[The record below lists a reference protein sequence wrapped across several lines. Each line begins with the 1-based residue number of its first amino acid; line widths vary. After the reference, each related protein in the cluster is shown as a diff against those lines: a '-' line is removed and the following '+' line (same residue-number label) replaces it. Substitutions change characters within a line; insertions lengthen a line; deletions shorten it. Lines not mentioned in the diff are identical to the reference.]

1 MLGYTIFILIYYTII
16 IRFFSNFNSRRK
28 AGDHVLVGG
37 FREYFTGFTLVF
49 VNQPNSVTDVRILS
63 KIKLTHSKSYIYRV
77 EIYAT
82 TNERFAE
89 I

>member
-1 MLGYTIFILIYYTII
+1 MLELSLDFFPILI
-16 IRFFSNFNSRRK
+16 NSRRE

-37 FREYFTGFTLVF
+37 FREYFTGFTLIF

-63 KIKLTHSKSYIYRV
+63 EIKLTHSKSCIYRV
-77 EIYAT
+77 EIYAI